1 MRIRGTLAP
10 IPFVLCIFL
19 TVLSGLASG
28 NDAWH
33 VTSWTTD
40 DALPQGSVYAIHET
54 ADGYLWFTTL
64 GGLVRY
70 DGIEFTVF
78 AKATTPGLRSNRF
91 TTLFESTDGTLW
103 AGTEDGF
110 VTRYRDGSFTTYSVD
125 GTVTPVSPSALTIL
139 HRHGYSRSTV
149 SSSSTAPDSPGR
161 GLRRSRSDSS
171 T

>member
-1 MRIRGTLAP
+1 MRLRPTFAIRL
-10 IPFVLCIFL
+10 FVCLLVPLFQG
-19 TVLSGLASG
+19 VASG

-54 ADGYLWFTTL
+54 ADGYLWLTTL

-78 AKATTPGLRSNRF
+78 AKATTSGLRSNRF
-91 TTLFESTDGTLW
+91 TTLFESTDGALW

-110 VTRYRDGSFTTYSVD
+110 VTRYRNGSLTT
-125 GTVTPVSPSALTIL
+125 L
-139 HRHGYSRSTV
+139 
-149 SSSSTAPDSPGR
+149 
-161 GLRRSRSDSS
+161 
-171 T
+171 